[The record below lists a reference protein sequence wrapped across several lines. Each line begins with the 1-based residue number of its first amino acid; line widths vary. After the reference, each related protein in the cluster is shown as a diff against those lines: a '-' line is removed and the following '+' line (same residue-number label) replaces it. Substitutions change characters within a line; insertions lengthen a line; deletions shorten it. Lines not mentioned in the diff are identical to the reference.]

1 MVWKYAYFLLPLQH
15 KTKYYFVVREL
26 RYILLLLVIG
36 LYASWQRSDMHAQAA
51 ATCPSASESSM
62 PSVLHNTL
70 EDYAKRLQLQYDWTD
85 ALTSYQIGTR
95 SEDNRLRTRRQERV
109 SSSWQVRAHVQD
121 LQAALRYEAN
131 SVAHN
136 INRIVAISSMMPLSL
151 PTEHISFP
159 FHSFW

>member
-1 MVWKYAYFLLPLQH
+1 M
-15 KTKYYFVVREL
+15 REL

-36 LYASWQRSDMHAQAA
+36 LYASWQRSDVHAQAA
-51 ATCPSASESSM
+51 ATCLSASESCM

-70 EDYAKRLQLQYDWTD
+70 EDYAKRLQQQYDWTD

-95 SEDNRLRTRRQERV
+95 SEDNRLRSRRQERV
-109 SSSWQVRAHVQD
+109 SSSWQVRINIQD
-121 LQAALRYEAN
+121 LHAVLRYEAN
-131 SVAHN
+131 RIAHN
-136 INRIVAISSMMPLSL
+136 INRIVAKSSITLLSL

>member
-1 MVWKYAYFLLPLQH
+1 
-15 KTKYYFVVREL
+15 
-26 RYILLLLVIG
+26 LVIG
-36 LYASWQRSDMHAQAA
+36 LYASWQRADVPVQATDA
-51 ATCPSASESSM
+51 CTSASESSM

-109 SSSWQVRAHVQD
+109 SSSWQVRTHVED
-121 LQAALRYEAN
+121 LHAALRYEAN
-131 SVAHN
+131 RIAHN
-136 INRIVAISSMMPLSL
+136 INRIVAKSRIMPLSL

>member
-1 MVWKYAYFLLPLQH
+1 
-15 KTKYYFVVREL
+15 
-26 RYILLLLVIG
+26 
-36 LYASWQRSDMHAQAA
+36 
-51 ATCPSASESSM
+51 M

-70 EDYAKRLQLQYDWTD
+70 EDYAKRLQQQYDWTD

-109 SSSWQVRAHVQD
+109 SSSWQVRINIQD
-121 LQAALRYEAN
+121 LHAALRYQA
-131 SVAHN
+131 SCIAHN
-136 INRIVAISSMMPLSL
+136 INRIVARSRMTPLSL

>member
-1 MVWKYAYFLLPLQH
+1 M
-15 KTKYYFVVREL
+15 REL

-36 LYASWQRSDMHAQAA
+36 LYASWQRADVPLQADA
-51 ATCPSASESSM
+51 SCPSASESSL
-62 PSVLHNTL
+62 PSVFHNTL

-109 SSSWQVRAHVQD
+109 SSSWQMRINVED
-121 LQAALRYEAN
+121 LHAVLRYEAN
-131 SVAHN
+131 SIAHN
-136 INRIVAISSMMPLSL
+136 INRIVAISSIMPLSL

>member
-1 MVWKYAYFLLPLQH
+1 M
-15 KTKYYFVVREL
+15 REL
-26 RYILLLLVIG
+26 RYILLLLVVG
-36 LYASWQRSDMHAQAA
+36 LYASWQRADVHHPISCQ
-51 ATCPSASESSM
+51 SASESCM

-70 EDYAKRLQLQYDWTD
+70 EDYAKRLQQQYDWTD

-109 SSSWQVRAHVQD
+109 STSWQLRTNTQQ
-121 LQAALRYEAN
+121 LCAALRYQAN
-131 SVAHN
+131 SISHN
-136 INRIVAISSMMPLSL
+136 IKRIVAMSSMMPLSL

>member
-1 MVWKYAYFLLPLQH
+1 MHNFCYLCSIKRNN
-15 KTKYYFVVREL
+15 YFVVREL

-36 LYASWQRSDMHAQAA
+36 LYASWQRSDIPMQATA
-51 ATCPSASESSM
+51 ACPSASESSM
-62 PSVLHNTL
+62 PSVFHNTL

-95 SEDNRLRTRRQERV
+95 SEDNRLRTRHQERV
-109 SSSWQVRAHVQD
+109 TSSWQVRAHVED
-121 LQAALRYEAN
+121 LHAVLRYQTT
-131 SVAHN
+131 SIAHN
-136 INRIVAISSMMPLSL
+136 INRIVAKSRMMPLSL

>member
-1 MVWKYAYFLLPLQH
+1 M
-15 KTKYYFVVREL
+15 REL
-26 RYILLLLVIG
+26 RYILLLLVVG
-36 LYASWQRSDMHAQAA
+36 FYASWQRSDMHVQAA
-51 ATCPSASESSM
+51 TTCPSASESSL
-62 PSVLHNTL
+62 PSVFHNTL

-109 SSSWQVRAHVQD
+109 SSSWQVRINVQD
-121 LQAALRYEAN
+121 LHAVLRYQAN
-131 SVAHN
+131 SIAHN
-136 INRIVAISSMMPLSL
+136 INRIVATSSMMSLNL

>member
-1 MVWKYAYFLLPLQH
+1 MCIFFCTFAALNG
-15 KTKYYFVVREL
+15 FVVRDL
-26 RYILLLLVIG
+26 RYILLVLIIG
-36 LYASWQRSDMHAQAA
+36 LCASVHMSDLSAQDTAS
-51 ATCPSASESSM
+51 CPSASESSL
-62 PSVLHNTL
+62 PSVFHNTL

-109 SSSWQVRAHVQD
+109 STSWQLRTNTQQ
-121 LQAALRYEAN
+121 LCAALRYHAN
-131 SVAHN
+131 SISHK
-136 INRIVAISSMMPLSL
+136 IKRIVALSCITPLSL

>member
-1 MVWKYAYFLLPLQH
+1 MK
-15 KTKYYFVVREL
+15 EL
-26 RYILLLLVIG
+26 RYILLLLVVG
-36 LYASWQRSDMHAQAA
+36 LYASWQRADIPMQAA
-51 ATCPSASESSM
+51 ASCPSSASESSM

-95 SEDNRLRTRRQERV
+95 SEDNRLRSRRQERV
-109 SSSWQVRAHVQD
+109 SSSWQVRINAED
-121 LQAALRYEAN
+121 LHAVLRYQ
-131 SVAHN
+131 SSSIAHN
-136 INRIVAISSMMPLSL
+136 INRLVALSRMTLLSL

>member
-1 MVWKYAYFLLPLQH
+1 MQH

-36 LYASWQRSDMHAQAA
+36 LYASWQRADVPVSSDASCQ
-51 ATCPSASESSM
+51 SASENSM
-62 PSVLHNTL
+62 PSVFHNTL

-109 SSSWQVRAHVQD
+109 SSSWQVRTNVQD
-121 LQAALRYEAN
+121 LHTVLRYQAN
-131 SVAHN
+131 CIVHN
-136 INRIVAISSMMPLSL
+136 INRIVAKSRIMPLSL

>member
-1 MVWKYAYFLLPLQH
+1 M
-15 KTKYYFVVREL
+15 REL

-36 LYASWQRSDMHAQAA
+36 FYAAWQRTDVHAQATA
-51 ATCPSASESSM
+51 SCPSASESSM

-70 EDYAKRLQLQYDWTD
+70 EDYAKRMQLQYDWTD

-109 SSSWQVRAHVQD
+109 SSSWQVRINVQD
-121 LQAALRYEAN
+121 LHAVLRHQAN
-131 SVAHN
+131 SIAHN
-136 INRIVAISSMMPLSL
+136 INRIVAMSRIMPLSL
-151 PTEHISFP
+151 PKEHISFP

>member
-1 MVWKYAYFLLPLQH
+1 M
-15 KTKYYFVVREL
+15 REL

-36 LYASWQRSDMHAQAA
+36 LYASWQRADIPVSSDVS
-51 ATCPSASESSM
+51 CLSASESSL
-62 PSVLHNTL
+62 PSVFHNTL
-70 EDYAKRLQLQYDWTD
+70 EDYAKRLQQQYDWTD

-95 SEDNRLRTRRQERV
+95 NEDNRLRTRRQERV
-109 SSSWQVRAHVQD
+109 SSSWQVRINVQD

-131 SVAHN
+131 SIAHN
-136 INRIVAISSMMPLSL
+136 INRIVALSCTTPLSL

>member
-1 MVWKYAYFLLPLQH
+1 M
-15 KTKYYFVVREL
+15 REL

-36 LYASWQRSDMHAQAA
+36 LYASWQRADVPVQADA
-51 ATCPSASESSM
+51 SSPSASESNM
-62 PSVLHNTL
+62 PSVFHNTL
-70 EDYAKRLQLQYDWTD
+70 EDYAKRLQQQYDWTD

-109 SSSWQVRAHVQD
+109 SLSWQVRINVQD
-121 LQAALRYEAN
+121 LHAILRYQA
-131 SVAHN
+131 SSIAHN
-136 INRIVAISSMMPLSL
+136 INRIVALSRITPLNL

>member
-1 MVWKYAYFLLPLQH
+1 M
-15 KTKYYFVVREL
+15 REL
-26 RYILLLLVIG
+26 RYILLLMIVG
-36 LYASWQRSDMHAQAA
+36 LFASWQRSDMHAQAA
-51 ATCPSASESSM
+51 ATCPAASESSM
-62 PSVLHNTL
+62 QSVFHNTL
-70 EDYAKRLQLQYDWTD
+70 EDYAKRLQQQYDWTD

-109 SSSWQVRAHVQD
+109 SSSWQVRINVQD
-121 LQAALRYEAN
+121 LHAALRHEAN

-136 INRIVAISSMMPLSL
+136 INRIVALSRMTPLSL

>member
-1 MVWKYAYFLLPLQH
+1 MHNFCYLCSIKRN
-15 KTKYYFVVREL
+15 YFVVREL

-36 LYASWQRSDMHAQAA
+36 LYASWQRSDMYAQAA

-70 EDYAKRLQLQYDWTD
+70 EDYAKRLQQQYDWTD

-109 SSSWQVRAHVQD
+109 SSSWQVRAHVED
-121 LQAALRYEAN
+121 LHAVLRYQAN
-131 SVAHN
+131 CIAHN
-136 INRIVAISSMMPLSL
+136 INRIVARSRMTPLSL